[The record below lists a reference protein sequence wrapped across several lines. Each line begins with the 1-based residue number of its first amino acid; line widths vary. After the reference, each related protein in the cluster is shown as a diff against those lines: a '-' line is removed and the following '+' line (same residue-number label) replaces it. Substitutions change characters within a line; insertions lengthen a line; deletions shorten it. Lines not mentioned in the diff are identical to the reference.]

1 MRRISLRGGFT
12 LIELLVVIAIIAVLI
27 ALLIPAI
34 QKVRAAAAKMDKPAK
49 SYATGFGA
57 KFDEKFQN
65 TRAFP
70 TVVQWQS
77 GKVVT
82 VYPKDAAQPSVKLVN
97 LPRQ

>member
-1 MRRISLRGGFT
+1 MTAYVGIQMLLEAINAAGGT
-12 LIELLVVIAIIAVLI
+12 DME
-27 ALLIPAI
+27 
-34 QKVRAAAAKMDKPAK
+34 KVRAAAAKMDKPLN

-57 KFDEKFQN
+57 KFDAKFQN

-82 VYPKDAAQPSVKLVN
+82 VYPKDAAQPNVKLVN
-97 LPRQ
+97 VPRK